1 MLGGPMY
8 ALEKGLGWKWLA
20 ILFAIFAALASF
32 GIGSTVQ
39 ANAISSLVENQ
50 YGISP
55 YITGAIVTILG
66 AAVILGGVKT
76 ISKVCGMLV
85 PFMALFYV
93 IGCIYILFVNHAYL
107 LPALKVILE
116 SAFTTKAAGGGFA
129 GSTLMMAARYGI
141 ARGLFLMSLVWDLPL
156 LLLQLHKPAILYARH
171 WYHLPVLSGTL
182 SSSVR

>member
-55 YITGAIVTILG
+55 YITGASTIVQH
-66 AAVILGGVKT
+66 
-76 ISKVCGMLV
+76 
-85 PFMALFYV
+85 PD
-93 IGCIYILFVNHAYL
+93 H
-107 LPALKVILE
+107 PAQWPWQH
-116 SAFTTKAAGGGFA
+116 
-129 GSTLMMAARYGI
+129 R
-141 ARGLFLMSLVWDLPL
+141 
-156 LLLQLHKPAILYARH
+156 
-171 WYHLPVLSGTL
+171 
-182 SSSVR
+182 